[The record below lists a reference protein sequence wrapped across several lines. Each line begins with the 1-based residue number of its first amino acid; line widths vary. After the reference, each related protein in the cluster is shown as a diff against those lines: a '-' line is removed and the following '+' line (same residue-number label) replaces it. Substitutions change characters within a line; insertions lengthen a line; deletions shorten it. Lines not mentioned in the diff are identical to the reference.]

1 MTIRRMKF
9 TALKYVALAGLAA
22 LSLTPLATSASAQ
35 AWAARHGMTGAQY
48 QAEFNKYTSQGYR
61 LTDVSGYKISGKMFY
76 AAIWSK
82 SGGGAWVAR
91 HGMSSGN
98 YQSAFDGY
106 TGKGY
111 APLLVDADASNF
123 AAIWAKTRGTWVTRH
138 GLSSSGYQ
146 AEFDKWVGK
155 GYRLVDVTGYAQGG
169 KARYAAIWKK
179 VGGGAWVA
187 RHGMTAAKYQAE
199 FNKWTARGYKPAHV
213 DGYKVGGTV
222 YYAAIWTKGGGAYV
236 ARHGLSGAQYQAEF
250 TKWTGKGYR
259 LHDVS
264 GYDGGGSARYAAI
277 WYK

>member
-9 TALKYVALAGLAA
+9 TALKSVALAGLAA

-48 QAEFNKYTSQGYR
+48 QAEFNK
-61 LTDVSGYKISGKMFY
+61 
-76 AAIWSK
+76 
-82 SGGGAWVAR
+82 
-91 HGMSSGN
+91 
-98 YQSAFDGY
+98 
-106 TGKGY
+106 
-111 APLLVDADASNF
+111 
-123 AAIWAKTRGTWVTRH
+123 
-138 GLSSSGYQ
+138 
-146 AEFDKWVGK
+146 
-155 GYRLVDVTGYAQGG
+155 
-169 KARYAAIWKK
+169 
-179 VGGGAWVA
+179 
-187 RHGMTAAKYQAE
+187 
-199 FNKWTARGYKPAHV
+199 WTAQGYKPAHV